1 MNARTWWRVSAV
13 AAAMG
18 VGLALLPPSSATQAP
33 VVVEPADGSVVEP
46 AFGGPVRIDLTGV
59 AAGTYHARVVA
70 ADGDNLH
77 SESLADVQVV
87 ESEPVGVRSHVLADA
102 LDKPGRYRVEA
113 WQEGTGV
120 VSVATFT
127 VAGAEPPTVLSPG
140 RKVRLGEP
148 WTLKIDWSDTE
159 IGYYDLDLRR
169 VGVSGSCC
177 EWWEEIFRNHED
189 RGIVQYQMDPIT
201 VKDKYFLQLGPWRT
215 YFQVR

>member
-1 MNARTWWRVSAV
+1 MHARTWWRVSAV

-18 VGLALLPPSSATQAP
+18 VGLVLLPPSSATQAP
-33 VVVEPADGSVVEP
+33 VVVEPADGSEVEL
-46 AFGGPVRIDLTGV
+46 AFGGPVRIDYSGV

-70 ADGDNLH
+70 ADGSDLH

-87 ESEPVGVRSHVLADA
+87 ESEPVGVRSSVLSDA
-102 LDKPGRYRVEA
+102 LDKPGRYQVET
-113 WQEGTGV
+113 WQEGTDV
-120 VSVATFT
+120 ASVSTFT
-127 VAGAEPPTVLSPG
+127 VAGGEPPTVLSPG

-148 WTLKIDWSDTE
+148 WTLKIDWSAAP

-169 VGVSGSCC
+169 VGGSGSCC
-177 EWWEEIFRNHED
+177 DWWSEMFNNHED

-201 VKDKYFLQLGPWRT
+201 VKDKYYLQLGPWRT